1 MSSASRPRMIVPDV
15 ARGMA
20 LLGIAMA
27 NMTTA
32 WIITTDRQGS
42 YFGGIIDGSAWDKA
56 AVVFGAFF
64 VHNRGLPMFSTLLG
78 FGVGLI
84 AMSLWRRGFPV
95 QAARGVIA
103 KRYAFLA
110 VMGAVHL
117 VLLFWGD
124 IMFFYGVA
132 GIIIAFLLRKRDST
146 LMLVAYILFALCAL
160 GGVVAFISGAL
171 DPLGVV
177 ATEGI
182 GTIESYPDL
191 LLSQLITLGS
201 QAVAT
206 PIIVLMYLPVMLVG
220 FVWARQGVLA
230 DVPFHRP
237 TLLRWVAI
245 AVAITVVIG
254 SLWSLS
260 TLGVIEQR
268 WANAANNANAFIGV
282 FTGPGILAGLAL
294 LLQPVQERLSAGAP
308 LPAVLWPFAALGK
321 RSMSGY
327 VGQSILFFFLVHPF
341 TLDFGHDLGAFG
353 QAALAFAVWLATL
366 IGACVL
372 EAFDRRGPFEAVHR
386 RLSYGPTMQPQ
397 LPRSGAA
404 KAVNQQQ
411 VAEN

>member
-1 MSSASRPRMIVPDV
+1 MIVPDV
-15 ARGMA
+15 TRGMA

-32 WIITTDRQGS
+32 WIITTDRPGS

-95 QAARGVIA
+95 RAARWVIA

-110 VMGAVHL
+110 LMGAVHL

-146 LMLVAYILFALCAL
+146 LLRVAYILFALCAL
-160 GGVVAFISGAL
+160 GGVVAFISGAV
-171 DPLGVV
+171 DPSGVV

-220 FVWARQGVLA
+220 FVWARQSVLA
-230 DVPFHRP
+230 DVPSHRP

-260 TLGVIEQR
+260 TLGVIGQR

-321 RSMSGY
+321 RSMSGC
-327 VGQSILFFFLVHPF
+327 VGQSVLFFFLVHPF
-341 TLDFGHDLGAFG
+341 TLNFGHDLGAFG
-353 QAALAFAVWLATL
+353 QAALAFAVWLVTL

-372 EAFDRRGPFEAVHR
+372 EVFDLRGPFEAVHR

-397 LPRSGAA
+397 LPRAA
-404 KAVNQQQ
+404 QAIEKQQM
-411 VAEN
+411 ADR

>member
-1 MSSASRPRMIVPDV
+1 MIVPDV

-20 LLGIAMA
+20 LLGIGMA

-32 WIITTDRQGS
+32 WIITTDRPGS
-42 YFGGIIDGSAWDKA
+42 YFGGIIDGSAWDKVA
-56 AVVFGAFF
+56 IVFGAFF

-95 QAARGVIA
+95 RAARGIIA

-110 VMGAVHL
+110 AMGAVHL

-132 GIIIAFLLRKRDST
+132 GVIIAFLLRKRDSS

-160 GGVVAFISGAL
+160 GGVVAFISGAM
-171 DPLGVV
+171 DPSGVV

-201 QAVAT
+201 QAIAT
-206 PIIVLMYLPVMLVG
+206 PIIMLMYLPVMLVG

-230 DVPFHRP
+230 DVPSHRT

-245 AVAITVVIG
+245 AMAITVVIG

-260 TLGVIEQR
+260 TLGVIGQR

-327 VGQSILFFFLVHPF
+327 VGQSTLFFFLVHPF
-341 TLDFGHDLGAFG
+341 TLNFGHDLGAFG

-372 EAFDRRGPFEAVHR
+372 EIFDLRGPFEAVHR

-397 LPRSGAA
+397 LPRAA
-404 KAVNQQQ
+404 QAIKEQQ
-411 VAEN
+411 VADN

>member
-1 MSSASRPRMIVPDV
+1 MIVPDV

-32 WIITTDRQGS
+32 WIITTDRPGS

-95 QAARGVIA
+95 RAARWVIA

-110 VMGAVHL
+110 LMGAVHL

-146 LMLVAYILFALCAL
+146 LLRVAYILFALCAL
-160 GGVVAFISGAL
+160 GGVVAFISGAV
-171 DPLGVV
+171 DPSGVV

-220 FVWARQGVLA
+220 FVWARQSVLA
-230 DVPFHRP
+230 DVPSHRP
-237 TLLRWVAI
+237 TLLRWVAV
-245 AVAITVVIG
+245 AVIITVVIG
-254 SLWSLS
+254 ALWSLS

-308 LPAVLWPFAALGK
+308 LPTVLWPFAALGK

-341 TLDFGHDLGAFG
+341 TLNFGHDLGAFG
-353 QAALAFAVWLATL
+353 QAALAFAVWLVTL

-372 EAFDRRGPFEAVHR
+372 EVFDLRGPFEAVHR

-397 LPRSGAA
+397 LPRAA
-404 KAVNQQQ
+404 QAIEKQQM
-411 VAEN
+411 ADR

>member
-1 MSSASRPRMIVPDV
+1 MIVPDV

-32 WIITTDRQGS
+32 WIITTDRPGS

-95 QAARGVIA
+95 RAARWVIA

-110 VMGAVHL
+110 LMGAVHL

-146 LMLVAYILFALCAL
+146 LLLIAYILFALCAL
-160 GGVVAFISGAL
+160 GGVVAFISGAV
-171 DPLGVV
+171 DPSGVV

-220 FVWARQGVLA
+220 FVWARQSVLA
-230 DVPFHRP
+230 DVPSHRP

-260 TLGVIEQR
+260 TLGVIGQR

-327 VGQSILFFFLVHPF
+327 VGQSIFFFFLVHPF
-341 TLDFGHDLGAFG
+341 TLNFGHDLGAFG
-353 QAALAFAVWLATL
+353 QAALAFVVWLTTL

-372 EAFDRRGPFEAVHR
+372 EVFDLRGPFEAVHR

-397 LPRSGAA
+397 LPRAA
-404 KAVNQQQ
+404 QAINQQQ
-411 VAEN
+411 VADR

>member
-32 WIITTDRQGS
+32 WIITTDRPGS

-56 AVVFGAFF
+56 AVVFSAFF

-84 AMSLWRRGFPV
+84 ALSLWRRGFPV
-95 QAARGVIA
+95 RAARWVIA

-110 VMGAVHL
+110 LMGAVHM

-132 GIIIAFLLRKRDST
+132 GIVIAFLLRKRDST
-146 LMLVAYILFALCAL
+146 LMLIAYILFALCAL
-160 GGVVAFISGAL
+160 GGVVAFISGAM

-201 QAVAT
+201 QALAT
-206 PIIVLMYLPVMLVG
+206 PIILLMYLPVMLVG

-230 DVPFHRP
+230 DVPSHRP

-245 AVAITVVIG
+245 AAAITVVIG
-254 SLWSLS
+254 TLWSLS

-268 WANAANNANAFIGV
+268 WANAADNANAFIGV

-308 LPAVLWPFAALGK
+308 AFGRRATACSAVALCGAGQALHERLRRAVHSLFLPRAPVYAELRPRTGRLWPSRAGLRGVA
-321 RSMSGY
+321 
-327 VGQSILFFFLVHPF
+327 
-341 TLDFGHDLGAFG
+341 GHAY
-353 QAALAFAVWLATL
+353 
-366 IGACVL
+366 
-372 EAFDRRGPFEAVHR
+372 RGLRAGSLRP
-386 RLSYGPTMQPQ
+386 
-397 LPRSGAA
+397 PRTF
-404 KAVNQQQ
+404 
-411 VAEN
+411 

>member
-1 MSSASRPRMIVPDV
+1 MIVPDV

-32 WIITTDRQGS
+32 WIITTDRPGS

-95 QAARGVIA
+95 RAARWVIA

-110 VMGAVHL
+110 LMGAVHL

-146 LMLVAYILFALCAL
+146 LMLIAYILFALCAL
-160 GGVVAFISGAL
+160 GGVVAFISGAV
-171 DPLGVV
+171 DPSGVV

-220 FVWARQGVLA
+220 FVWARQSVLA
-230 DVPFHRP
+230 DVPSHRP
-237 TLLRWVAI
+237 TLLRWVAV
-245 AVAITVVIG
+245 AVIITVVIG
-254 SLWSLS
+254 ALWSLS

-294 LLQPVQERLSAGAP
+294 VLQPVQERLSAGAP
-308 LPAVLWPFAALGK
+308 LPAVLWALGK

-327 VGQSILFFFLVHPF
+327 VGQSILFFCLVHPF
-341 TLDFGHDLGAFG
+341 TLNFGHDLGAFG

-372 EAFDRRGPFEAVHR
+372 EVFDLRGPFEAVHR

-397 LPRSGAA
+397 LPRAA
-404 KAVNQQQ
+404 QAINQQQ
-411 VAEN
+411 VADR

>member
-1 MSSASRPRMIVPDV
+1 MIVPDV

-32 WIITTDRQGS
+32 WIITTDRPGS

-56 AVVFGAFF
+56 AVVFSAFF

-84 AMSLWRRGFPV
+84 ALSLWRRGFPV
-95 QAARGVIA
+95 RAARWVIA

-110 VMGAVHL
+110 LMGAVHM

-132 GIIIAFLLRKRDST
+132 GIVIAFLLRKRDST
-146 LMLVAYILFALCAL
+146 LMLIAYILFALCAL
-160 GGVVAFISGAL
+160 GGVVAFISGAM

-201 QAVAT
+201 QALAT
-206 PIIVLMYLPVMLVG
+206 PIILLMYLPVMLVG

-230 DVPFHRP
+230 DVPSHRP
-237 TLLRWVAI
+237 TLLR
-245 AVAITVVIG
+245 
-254 SLWSLS
+254 LL
-260 TLGVIEQR
+260 LQDLLLQLLPE
-268 WANAANNANAFIGV
+268 
-282 FTGPGILAGLAL
+282 L

-341 TLDFGHDLGAFG
+341 TLNFGHELGAFG
-353 QAALAFAVWLATL
+353 QATLAFAVWLVTL

-372 EAFDRRGPFEAVHR
+372 EVFDRRGPFEAVHR

-397 LPRSGAA
+397 LPGAA
-404 KAVNQQQ
+404 QAIEKQQM
-411 VAEN
+411 ADR

>member
-1 MSSASRPRMIVPDV
+1 MIVPDV

-32 WIITTDRQGS
+32 WIITTDRPGS

-95 QAARGVIA
+95 RAARWVIA

-110 VMGAVHL
+110 LMGAVHL

-146 LMLVAYILFALCAL
+146 LLRVAYILFALCAL
-160 GGVVAFISGAL
+160 GGVVAFISGAV
-171 DPLGVV
+171 DPSGVV

-220 FVWARQGVLA
+220 FVWARQSVLA
-230 DVPFHRP
+230 DVPSHRP

-260 TLGVIEQR
+260 TLGVIGQR

-327 VGQSILFFFLVHPF
+327 VGQSIFFFFLVHPF
-341 TLDFGHDLGAFG
+341 TLNFGHDLGAFG
-353 QAALAFAVWLATL
+353 QAALAFAVWLTTL

-372 EAFDRRGPFEAVHR
+372 EVFDLRGPFEAVHR

-397 LPRSGAA
+397 LPRAA
-404 KAVNQQQ
+404 QAINQQQ
-411 VAEN
+411 VADR

>member
-1 MSSASRPRMIVPDV
+1 MSSAPRPRMIVPDV

-32 WIITTDRQGS
+32 WIITTDRPGS

-95 QAARGVIA
+95 RAARWVIA

-110 VMGAVHL
+110 LMGAVHL

-146 LMLVAYILFALCAL
+146 LLRVAYILFALCAL
-160 GGVVAFISGAL
+160 GGVVAFISGAV
-171 DPLGVV
+171 DPSGVV

-220 FVWARQGVLA
+220 FVWARQSVLA
-230 DVPFHRP
+230 DVPSHRP
-237 TLLRWVAI
+237 TLLRWVAV
-245 AVAITVVIG
+245 AVIITVVIG
-254 SLWSLS
+254 ALWSLS

-308 LPAVLWPFAALGK
+308 LPTVLWPFAALGK

-341 TLDFGHDLGAFG
+341 TLNFGHDLGAFG
-353 QAALAFAVWLATL
+353 QAALAFAVWLVTL

-372 EAFDRRGPFEAVHR
+372 EVFDLRGPFEAVHR

-397 LPRSGAA
+397 LPRAA
-404 KAVNQQQ
+404 QAIEKQQM
-411 VAEN
+411 ADR

>member
-32 WIITTDRQGS
+32 WIITTDRPGS

-56 AVVFGAFF
+56 AVVFSAFF

-84 AMSLWRRGFPV
+84 ALSLWRRGFPV
-95 QAARGVIA
+95 RAARWVIA

-110 VMGAVHL
+110 LMGAVHM

-132 GIIIAFLLRKRDST
+132 GIVIAFLLRKRDST
-146 LMLVAYILFALCAL
+146 LMAIAYILFALCAL

-201 QAVAT
+201 QALAT

-220 FVWARQGVLA
+220 FVWAR
-230 DVPFHRP
+230 
-237 TLLRWVAI
+237 
-245 AVAITVVIG
+245 
-254 SLWSLS
+254 
-260 TLGVIEQR
+260 
-268 WANAANNANAFIGV
+268 
-282 FTGPGILAGLAL
+282 
-294 LLQPVQERLSAGAP
+294 
-308 LPAVLWPFAALGK
+308 
-321 RSMSGY
+321 
-327 VGQSILFFFLVHPF
+327 
-341 TLDFGHDLGAFG
+341 
-353 QAALAFAVWLATL
+353 
-366 IGACVL
+366 
-372 EAFDRRGPFEAVHR
+372 
-386 RLSYGPTMQPQ
+386 
-397 LPRSGAA
+397 
-404 KAVNQQQ
+404 
-411 VAEN
+411 

>member
-1 MSSASRPRMIVPDV
+1 MIVPDV

-32 WIITTDRQGS
+32 WIITTDRPGS

-95 QAARGVIA
+95 RAARWVIA

-110 VMGAVHL
+110 LMGAVHL

-146 LMLVAYILFALCAL
+146 LLLIAYILFALCAL
-160 GGVVAFISGAL
+160 GGVVAFISGAV
-171 DPLGVV
+171 DPSGVV

-220 FVWARQGVLA
+220 FVWARQSVLA
-230 DVPFHRP
+230 DVPSHRP

-260 TLGVIEQR
+260 TLGVIGQR

-327 VGQSILFFFLVHPF
+327 VSQSILFFFLVHPF
-341 TLDFGHDLGAFG
+341 TLNFGHDLGAFG
-353 QAALAFAVWLATL
+353 QAALAFAVWLVTL

-372 EAFDRRGPFEAVHR
+372 EVFDLRGPFEAVHR

-397 LPRSGAA
+397 LPRAA
-404 KAVNQQQ
+404 QAIEKQQM
-411 VAEN
+411 ADR

>member
-1 MSSASRPRMIVPDV
+1 MIVPDV

-32 WIITTDRQGS
+32 WIITTDRPGS
-42 YFGGIIDGSAWDKA
+42 YFGGIIDGSAWDEA
-56 AVVFGAFF
+56 AIVFGAFF

-95 QAARGVIA
+95 RTARGIIA

-110 VMGAVHL
+110 AMGAVHL

-132 GIIIAFLLRKRDST
+132 GVIIAFLLRKRDSS
-146 LMLVAYILFALCAL
+146 LILVVYILFALCAL
-160 GGVVAFISGAL
+160 GGVVAFISGAM
-171 DPLGVV
+171 DPSGVV

-201 QAVAT
+201 QAIAT
-206 PIIVLMYLPVMLVG
+206 PIIMLMYLPVMLVG

-230 DVPFHRP
+230 DVPSHRT

-245 AVAITVVIG
+245 AMAITVVIG

-260 TLGVIEQR
+260 TLGVICQR

-341 TLDFGHDLGAFG
+341 TLNFGHDLGAFG

-372 EAFDRRGPFEAVHR
+372 EIFDLRGPFEAVHR

-397 LPRSGAA
+397 LPRAA
-404 KAVNQQQ
+404 QAIKEQQ
-411 VAEN
+411 VADN